1 MASLVDNLNS
11 KREDVLSHNYNLA
24 VAQVH
29 DEIENN
35 PFKTEFI
42 ITSGCTDKNVL
53 EEVCRRFNAGG
64 VKATVY
70 DNGSMLKS
78 LWCLKVDLPL
88 PESLIVKK
96 VDVNVAKPDVAIEI

>member
-42 ITSGCTDKNVL
+42 ITSGCADKNVL

-64 VKATVY
+64 VKAIVY

-78 LWCLKVDLPL
+78 LWCLKVDFPL
-88 PESLIVKK
+88 SECLIVKK
-96 VDVNVAKPDVAIEI
+96 AEVNVAKPDVAIEI